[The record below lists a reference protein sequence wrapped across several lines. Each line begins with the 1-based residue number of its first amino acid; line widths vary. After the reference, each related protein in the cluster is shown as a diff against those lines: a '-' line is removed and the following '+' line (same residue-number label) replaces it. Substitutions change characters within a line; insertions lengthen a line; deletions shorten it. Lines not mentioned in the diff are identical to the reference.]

1 MSCPKNIKTALWGLL
16 RWEWLHRW
24 KRYRI
29 ELDISQWDV
38 EYRCETC
45 GARKITYWV
54 KDEDIIRWGYDIEV
68 LRGKPYVLCEDL
80 EPRSPGSP
88 PPAAEE

>member
-29 ELDISQWDV
+29 EKGCLYWRV
-38 EYRCETC
+38 EYECATC
-45 GARKITYWV
+45 GAKKLV
-54 KDEDIIRWGYDIEV
+54 EVEDEELIRWGYDIVE
-68 LRGKPYVLCEDL
+68 LREKAHVLCVDL
-80 EPRSPGSP
+80 EPKCPR
-88 PPAAEE
+88 